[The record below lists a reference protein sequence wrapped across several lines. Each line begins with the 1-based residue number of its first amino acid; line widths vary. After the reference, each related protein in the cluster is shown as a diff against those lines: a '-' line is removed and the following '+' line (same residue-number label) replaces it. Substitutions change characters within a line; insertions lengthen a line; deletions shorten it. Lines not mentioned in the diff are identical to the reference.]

1 MAVPDSVAAVQN
13 VYRRRRAVALGVVAI
28 LVLVLLVLVV
38 RGCGGGSD
46 PSSGGSARATDAAAE
61 QPLPQLPR
69 GGRTILPGHR
79 VIAYY
84 GNPKDAELG
93 ILGIGTPTRAGIRL
107 AAVAKRYQ
115 TIGTV
120 PTLPA
125 MELIATVADGVPGD
139 SGAYRTRS
147 DDATIRR
154 YLRAARRMKALLI
167 LDIQPGRSDFLQESV
182 HLAKWLRQPDV
193 SLALDPEWRVDA
205 PKVPG
210 QVFGSVTAR
219 EVNAVS
225 FWLAGIVAKH
235 RLPQKLLLIHRFTP
249 SMIVDQDQVKQRAGL
264 AVTINVDGF
273 GDQPNKKV
281 KYRQLAVPDGPFF
294 NGFKLFHKEDT
305 DLMTP
310 RQVVRLR
317 PSPNVVVY
325 E

>member
-1 MAVPDSVAAVQN
+1 VQT
-13 VYRRRRAVALGVVAI
+13 VYWRRRAIAIGVVVV
-28 LVLVLLVLVV
+28 VLALLAVLLV
-38 RGCGGGSD
+38 RGCGGDGEPAAGPGADGAS
-46 PSSGGSARATDAAAE
+46 DAATAKP
-61 QPLPQLPR
+61 QAPPQLPR

-84 GNPKDAELG
+84 GNPKDPELG
-93 ILGIGTPTRAGIRL
+93 ILGIGSPTRAGQRL
-107 AAVAKRYQ
+107 EAVAKRYQ
-115 TIGTV
+115 TIGKT

-147 DDATIRR
+147 DNAVIRR

-167 LDIQPGRSDFLQESV
+167 LDIQPGRSDFLQESR

-205 PKVPG
+205 PQVPG
-210 QVFGSVTAR
+210 KVFGSVSAR

-225 FWLAGIVAKH
+225 FWLADIVAKH
-235 RLPQKLLLIHRFTP
+235 DLPQKLLLIHRFTP
-249 SMIVDQDQVKQRAGL
+249 SMIVGQDQIKQRRGL
-264 AVTINVDGF
+264 AITINVDGF
-273 GDQPNKKV
+273 GDRPNKV
-281 KYRQLAVPDGPFF
+281 SKYHQLAVPDGPFF
-294 NGFKLFHKEDT
+294 NGFKLFYEEDT
-305 DLMTP
+305 GLMSP
-310 RQVVRLR
+310 RRVVRLK